1 MPTLY
6 IDSGS
11 FNDLQVTGSTILSGS
26 VNVSGSLL
34 VNSVPVLSSTN
45 FNNFTSSYNT
55 GSFTGSFTGQLIGT
69 ASWARNALTASYIS
83 GSISST
89 PGGSDTQIQFNSAST
104 FSGSQYF
111 TYNYQ
116 SQSLQQGSS
125 TQAIGQ
131 YSHAEGSQSKT
142 GIQTSYSASIT
153 TGIITLSADYGDQSS
168 VFPSDSRLYIY
179 DSPFDDFY
187 GRESH
192 IVSQSYYTAPNTIIE
207 LANSNSTTS
216 KAYVLSLY
224 DNLNNNSGDQIIPG
238 DYSHAEGSYTITIGN
253 YSRAE
258 GGTTQAIGNYSHAEG
273 NDTQAIGDVSHA
285 EGSTTRAIGS
295 YSHAEGGSTQTIGS
309 YSHAEGD
316 GTQAIGNYSHAE
328 GWNTITSGAYQHVQ
342 GQWNISSSAQSAFI
356 IGNGIDG
363 SNRSNLV
370 FASGS
375 EFQITGSLQVSGSIT
390 GSLFGSSSWAYA
402 SITASYASTASYL
415 NTLNQDLTFNGN
427 LILNGTASITYL
439 NVFYESSSIIYSSG
453 SNQFGD
459 ATNDTQTLIGRTIVS
474 GSFEVTGSTIST
486 LGFTGSLKGTAD
498 SASYVTTAQTASY
511 VLQAVSSSYALTASY
526 VAGNGPFPYTGSA
539 TISGSLSV
547 VGPIT
552 SDRGLSEANYIAL
565 DKWDLLINGAPT
577 LITVAVTSGS
587 ATGITTLLTPFI
599 IVKNT
604 KITSMSFEVTSGTT
618 TTTASLGIYNSDPIS
633 YNPQNL
639 IASCSNIIVSATG
652 TRSGSLNQTLTL
664 TPGLYY
670 TAFQHSGS
678 NTITCRSVPN
688 TNTYNV
694 LGLTTP
700 GNTTVPNYIAGV
712 RPTAG
717 IAGNLPPSS
726 SAFSTI
732 NRLGAASLPA
742 IWIRV
747 VS

>member
-11 FNDLQVTGSTILSGS
+11 FNNLQVTGSTVLSGSSTVLQVIGSGSSIFVVSGSSGEIFKIEDPSASSITLTNIGSAIFSGS
-26 VNVSGSLL
+26 VNVSGSFI
-34 VNSVPVLSSTN
+34 VNNVPVLSSTN

-55 GSFTGSFTGQLIGT
+55 GSFTGSFTGLLHGI
-69 ASWARNALTASYIS
+69 ASS
-83 GSISST
+83 SISS
-89 PGGSDTQIQFNSAST
+89 
-104 FSGSQYF
+104 
-111 TYNYQ
+111 
-116 SQSLQQGSS
+116 
-125 TQAIGQ
+125 
-131 YSHAEGSQSKT
+131 
-142 GIQTSYSASIT
+142 
-153 TGIITLSADYGDQSS
+153 
-168 VFPSDSRLYIY
+168 
-179 DSPFDDFY
+179 
-187 GRESH
+187 
-192 IVSQSYYTAPNTIIE
+192 
-207 LANSNSTTS
+207 
-216 KAYVLSLY
+216 
-224 DNLNNNSGDQIIPG
+224 
-238 DYSHAEGSYTITIGN
+238 
-253 YSRAE
+253 
-258 GGTTQAIGNYSHAEG
+258 
-273 NDTQAIGDVSHA
+273 
-285 EGSTTRAIGS
+285 
-295 YSHAEGGSTQTIGS
+295 
-309 YSHAEGD
+309 
-316 GTQAIGNYSHAE
+316 
-328 GWNTITSGAYQHVQ
+328 
-342 GQWNISSSAQSAFI
+342 
-356 IGNGIDG
+356 
-363 SNRSNLV
+363 
-370 FASGS
+370 
-375 EFQITGSLQVSGSIT
+375 
-390 GSLFGSSSWAYA
+390 
-402 SITASYASTASYL
+402 SYAGTSSYL

-427 LILNGTASITYL
+427 LILNGTASVTYL
-439 NVFYESSSIIYSSG
+439 NVSYESSSIIYSSG

-474 GSFEVTGSTIST
+474 GSFEVTGSTTST

-526 VAGNGPFPYTGSA
+526 VAGAIPFPYTGSA

-552 SDRGLSEANYIAL
+552 SDRGLSEANYTAL
-565 DKWDLLINGAPT
+565 DRWDLFITGTPT
-577 LITVAVTSGS
+577 LVTVAVTSGS
-587 ATGITTLLTPFI
+587 ATGITTLLAPFI
-599 IVKNT
+599 VVKDT

-700 GNTTVPNYIAGV
+700 GNTTVPNYISGV

-717 IAGNLPPSS
+717 VADFLPTTS

-732 NRLGAASLPA
+732 NRLGSATLPA

>member
-1 MPTLY
+1 MAGYSKIRISNIVVNKAINADRAVSASYALTASYAMNGGGGGGTPGGSNTQIQFNNNGFFGGVPTLIY
-6 IDSGS
+6 SSSLLKATGSFTGSFTGTFTGTSSWATNAVSTSYFSGS
-11 FNDLQVTGSTILSGS
+11 ISNAVNATSASYAATASLAPNYVLNSATSSFVTNNQTSSFVTTSSFNS
-26 VNVSGSLL
+26 
-34 VNSVPVLSSTN
+34 
-45 FNNFTSSYNT
+45 FTSSYNT
-55 GSFTGSFTGQLIGT
+55 GSFTGSFTGSLQGIAATASFVLSSSYALSSSHARSASYYNDPTNVYTTNRLLIDSAGTQSINWDNRQLITGGQ
-69 ASWARNALTASYIS
+69 AIFDWGNGLLYNNAGAEVISLDGPLLQDNTNIVSVDWHSRLLYNAAAVPVLNWS
-83 GSISST
+83 GSIPILHGIASS
-89 PGGSDTQIQFNSAST
+89 S
-104 FSGSQYF
+104 
-111 TYNYQ
+111 
-116 SQSLQQGSS
+116 
-125 TQAIGQ
+125 
-131 YSHAEGSQSKT
+131 
-142 GIQTSYSASIT
+142 
-153 TGIITLSADYGDQSS
+153 
-168 VFPSDSRLYIY
+168 
-179 DSPFDDFY
+179 
-187 GRESH
+187 
-192 IVSQSYYTAPNTIIE
+192 
-207 LANSNSTTS
+207 
-216 KAYVLSLY
+216 
-224 DNLNNNSGDQIIPG
+224 
-238 DYSHAEGSYTITIGN
+238 
-253 YSRAE
+253 
-258 GGTTQAIGNYSHAEG
+258 
-273 NDTQAIGDVSHA
+273 
-285 EGSTTRAIGS
+285 
-295 YSHAEGGSTQTIGS
+295 
-309 YSHAEGD
+309 
-316 GTQAIGNYSHAE
+316 
-328 GWNTITSGAYQHVQ
+328 
-342 GQWNISSSAQSAFI
+342 ISS
-356 IGNGIDG
+356 
-363 SNRSNLV
+363 
-370 FASGS
+370 
-375 EFQITGSLQVSGSIT
+375 
-390 GSLFGSSSWAYA
+390 
-402 SITASYASTASYL
+402 SYASTASYL

-474 GSFEVTGSTIST
+474 GSFEVTGSTTST

-526 VAGNGPFPYTGSA
+526 VAGNGSFPYTGSA

-565 DKWDLLINGAPT
+565 DKWDLFIIGTPT
-577 LITVAVTSGS
+577 LATIAVTSGS
-587 ATGITTLLTPFI
+587 ANGITTLLAPFI
-599 IVKNT
+599 VVKDTN
-604 KITSMSFEVTSGTT
+604 ITSMSFEVTSGTT

-700 GNTTVPNYIAGV
+700 GNTTIPNYIAGV

-717 IAGNLPPSS
+717 VANFLPTTS

-732 NRLGAASLPA
+732 NRLGTTSLPA